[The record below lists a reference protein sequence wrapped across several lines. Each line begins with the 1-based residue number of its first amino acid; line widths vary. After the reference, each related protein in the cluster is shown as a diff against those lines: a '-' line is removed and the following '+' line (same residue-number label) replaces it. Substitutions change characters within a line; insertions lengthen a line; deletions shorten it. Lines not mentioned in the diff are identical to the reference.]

1 MKYTRSVRN
10 ERGMALALTLF
21 ALVIIGVLVAGS
33 FFIGRTEQQTGS
45 NVIWAGQAQEAA
57 EAGIAQVIANWD
69 PIVYNAMV
77 PGTELDLPTTQL
89 DAAGSPLVVFTDT
102 LQRINEE
109 LFLLRSTG
117 ERRTPGGQVLSS
129 VRLGQLMRLAKP
141 TFAVNAAVT
150 VTKPIKLNGN
160 AFNVSGF
167 NDIPPQWG
175 VGECAPLD
183 AGNTDD
189 VVGIRSATTTGIT
202 GKDLDNVEGFPFPE
216 ATNDTTITSATFQNF
231 LDFTFNTLAGQPGA
245 KTIPDGTTLGSAQP
259 VLDLSIPPVCD
270 KSNATNFGE
279 PWRPPSTVVV
289 ECESYFPITH
299 ALGDVHF
306 SGGGRGQGVL
316 LVSGDLQISGN
327 FEWVGLII
335 VRGRMDISGTGN
347 KITGG
352 ILTEGVNLTTTGA
365 FSGNVDINFSSCAI
379 AKAVGGASVG
389 QPLRRGWSQLL

>member
-1 MKYTRSVRN
+1 MKYIRSVRN

-57 EAGIAQVIANWD
+57 EAGIADVIANWD
-69 PIVYNAMV
+69 LVVFNAMV
-77 PGTELDLPTTQL
+77 PGDQVALPTTQA
-89 DAAGSPLVVFTDT
+89 DAVGSPLVVFTDT

-150 VTKPIKLNGN
+150 VTNPIKLNGN
-160 AFNVSGF
+160 AFGVSGF
-167 NDIPPQWG
+167 NDNPPGWG
-175 VGECAPLD
+175 AGECAPLD
-183 AGNTDD
+183 PGNSDD
-189 VVGIRSATTTGIT
+189 VVGIRSATSTGIT
-202 GKDLDNVEGFPFPE
+202 GKDANNVSGSPFPE
-216 ATNDTTITSATFQNF
+216 ATDDTTITSATFQNF

-245 KTIPDGTTLGSAQP
+245 KTIPDDKVITGAKPS
-259 VLDLSIPPVCD
+259 LDLSLPPACNKLD
-270 KSNATNFGE
+270 ATNFGE
-279 PWRPPSTVVV
+279 PWRAPLTIIA
-289 ECESYFPITH
+289 ECQSYFPISH
-299 ALGDVHF
+299 AVGDVTF

-316 LVSGDLQISGN
+316 LVSGNLDIKGD

-335 VRGRMDISGTGN
+335 VRGRMDIAGTGN

-365 FSGNVDINFSSCAI
+365 ISGNVDITFSSCAI

>member
-1 MKYTRSVRN
+1 MKCTRLVRD

-89 DAAGSPLVVFTDT
+89 DAGGSPLVVFTDT
-102 LQRINEE
+102 LQRINDE
-109 LFLLRSTG
+109 LYLLRSTG

-150 VTKPIKLNGN
+150 VTNPIKLNGN
-160 AFNVSGF
+160 AFGVSGF
-167 NDIPPQWG
+167 NDNPPGWG
-175 VGECAPLD
+175 AGECAPLD
-183 AGNTDD
+183 PGNSDD
-189 VVGIRSATTTGIT
+189 VVGIRSATSTGVT
-202 GKDLDNVEGFPFPE
+202 GKDLDNVEGFPFP
-216 ATNDTTITSATFQNF
+216 AAPDDTTITSATFQNF
-231 LDFTFNTLAGQPGA
+231 LDFTFNTLASQPGA
-245 KTIPDGTTLGSAQP
+245 KIIPDNEVIASAEPTLDFST
-259 VLDLSIPPVCD
+259 PPVCNKLD
-270 KSNATNFGE
+270 GENFGE
-279 PWRPPSTVVV
+279 PHRAPLTVVA
-289 ECESYFPITH
+289 ECQSYFPISH
-299 ALGDVHF
+299 AVGDVTF

-316 LVSGDLQISGN
+316 LVSGDLDIKGG

-335 VRGRMDISGTGN
+335 VRGRMDIAGTGN

-352 ILTEGVNLTTTGA
+352 ILTEGVNLTTSG
-365 FSGNVDINFSSCAI
+365 SIGGNVDITYSSCAI
-379 AKAVGGASVG
+379 EKAVGGASVG